1 MLSNE
6 SESGSSG
13 RPHQMS
19 ATDSEIQV
27 DVRDLGTSAV
37 LIPRIA
43 YLNYSSSDTVKPH
56 LKQACAARVAAGA
69 KAIVLDLT
77 DVGLVDSCGLSLL
90 ISLKKAVDAENVR
103 FALCGLTPVI
113 QRLFEIT
120 KLDRAFQIFPDQSSA
135 VRGDV

>member
-1 MLSNE
+1 
-6 SESGSSG
+6 
-13 RPHQMS
+13 MS

-27 DVRDLGTSAV
+27 DVRDLGTAAV

-43 YLNYSSSDTVKPH
+43 YLNYASSDSVKPH
-56 LKQACAARVAAGA
+56 LKHACTARVTAGA
-69 KAIVLDLT
+69 KTIVLDLT

-113 QRLFEIT
+113 LRLFEIT
-120 KLDRAFQIFPDQSSA
+120 KLDRAFAIFPDQASA
-135 VRGDV
+135 VRGEV